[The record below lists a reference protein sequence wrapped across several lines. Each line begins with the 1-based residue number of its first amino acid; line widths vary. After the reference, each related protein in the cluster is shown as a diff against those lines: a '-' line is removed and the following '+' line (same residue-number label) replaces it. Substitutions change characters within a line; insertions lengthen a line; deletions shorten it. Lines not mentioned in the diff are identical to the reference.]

1 MAASKPTSSLFL
13 VINNLHPFTLN
24 QFLRTLTVVWVV
36 PLSHDT
42 LTAPH
47 RLPESTVFE
56 NFELDS
62 EPTPF
67 GALVLDPSL
76 YLPNNLV
83 RGLTAAKFGRNQLSP
98 SSIGFLP
105 LHPG

>member
-1 MAASKPTSSLFL
+1 MD
-13 VINNLHPFTLN
+13 NLHPFTLN
-24 QFLRTLTVVWVV
+24 QFFRTLTSVWVV
-36 PLSHDT
+36 PLSHDP
-42 LTAPH
+42 LTVPR
-47 RLPESTVFE
+47 RLLESTAYK

-76 YLPNNLV
+76 YLSYNLV
-83 RGLTAAKFGRNQLSP
+83 LGLTAAKFDRNQLWP

>member
-1 MAASKPTSSLFL
+1 M
-13 VINNLHPFTLN
+13 NNLHPFTLN
-24 QFLRTLTVVWVV
+24 QFFRTLTSVWVV
-36 PLSHDT
+36 PLSHNT
-42 LTAPH
+42 LTALR
-47 RLPESTVFE
+47 RLPKSTEFE

-67 GALVLDPSL
+67 EALVLDPSL
-76 YLPNNLV
+76 YLPNILV

>member
-13 VINNLHPFTLN
+13 VMNNLHPFTLN
-24 QFLRTLTVVWVV
+24 QFLRTLTSVWVV
-36 PLSHDT
+36 PLSLNT
-42 LTAPH
+42 LTALS
-47 RLPESTVFE
+47 RLPESTVFK

-62 EPTPF
+62 EPTHF
-67 GALVLDPSL
+67 WALVLDPSL
-76 YLPNNLV
+76 YLLNNLV
-83 RGLTAAKFGRNQLSP
+83 RGLTTAKFGRNQLSP